1 MDLPEVSSV
10 FHNTT
15 SYASHRSLR
24 CNLLVYNIPLLKLIF
39 SLSTAEGSMNAVC
52 TPGSQ
57 LGLHTQISTGTYKD
71 PSAQE

>member
-24 CNLLVYNIPLLKLIF
+24 SNLLVHNLPLLKLIF
-39 SLSTAEGSMNAVC
+39 SLSETEGSMNAVC

-57 LGLHTQISTGTYKD
+57 LGLHTQFSMGAYKD
-71 PSAQE
+71 PSAQV